1 MKLIQTAIVIFVIL
15 WVLVG
20 IIYPLVVT
28 SISLVVFHRQAEG
41 SLIYTGDGN
50 VSGSYLIGQ
59 PFSDPRYFWPRPS
72 ATTGYPYNPLA
83 SGGSNLGPTNPELLK
98 QISDRQ
104 TALRLS
110 GMNGSIPADMVM
122 ASGSGLD
129 PDISLE
135 AALAQIPRVAK
146 SRRLDENML
155 RTLISD
161 NVENKFIVL
170 SDMQYIN
177 ILRLNLELDTLE
189 RKPND
194 R

>member
-1 MKLIQTAIVIFVIL
+1 MKQIKAAIMIFVIL
-15 WVLVG
+15 WILVG

-28 SISLVVFHRQAEG
+28 SISMMIFHRQAEG

-59 PFSDPRYFWPRPS
+59 PFSDLRYFWPRPS
-72 ATTGYPYNPLA
+72 ATLGYPYNPLA

-110 GMNGSIPADMVM
+110 GMNGSIPSDLVM

-135 AALAQIPRVAK
+135 AALAQVPRVAK
-146 SRRLDENML
+146 ARGLDEGML
-155 RTLISD
+155 MSLVSD
-161 NVENKFIVL
+161 SVENKFIVL
-170 SDMQYIN
+170 SDVQYIN
-177 ILRLNLELDTLE
+177 ILRLNLELDTQETNL
-189 RKPND
+189 ND

>member
-1 MKLIQTAIVIFVIL
+1 MKLIRTSIMVFVIL
-15 WVLVG
+15 WILVG

-28 SISLVVFHRQAEG
+28 FISVAVFHRQAEG

-59 PFSDPRYFWPRPS
+59 PFSDPKYFWPRPS
-72 ATTGYPYNPLA
+72 ATSGYPYNPLA
-83 SGGSNLGPTNPELLK
+83 SGGSNLGPTNPELFK

-110 GMNGSIPADMVM
+110 GMNGSIPADLVM

-135 AALAQIPRVAK
+135 AALAQVPRVAK
-146 SRRLDENML
+146 ARGFDENML
-155 RTLISD
+155 KTLVLD

-170 SDMQYIN
+170 SDVQYIN
-177 ILRLNLELDTLE
+177 ILRLNLELDALE
-189 RKPND
+189 TKLND